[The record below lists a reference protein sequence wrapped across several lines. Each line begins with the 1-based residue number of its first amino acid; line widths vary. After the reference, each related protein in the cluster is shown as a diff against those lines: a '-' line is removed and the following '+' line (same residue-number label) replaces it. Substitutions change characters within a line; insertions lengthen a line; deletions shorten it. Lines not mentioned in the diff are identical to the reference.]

1 MPPLYQQRRMKMDNE
16 LLKLE
21 QDIDSILGRIIYARG
36 KRHNKIEEHLENAN
50 IFLANALGEL
60 QRATSLAQ
68 HLDRTKG

>member
-1 MPPLYQQRRMKMDNE
+1 MDNE

-50 IFLANALGEL
+50 IFLANDLGRDL
-60 QRATSLAQ
+60 GRNPSFQYHQ
-68 HLDRTKG
+68 HTRQNRQENR